1 MIHRYCNARS
11 RPDLMG
17 EKKAHLRILT
27 EYHPTQTLQRKEP
40 SPWAH
45 PEAPKKNRS
54 WISWISWMNS
64 LQMSPDVSRYLQMSP
79 VYPRSDQLASP
90 HCEVAVVSAPLRVA
104 GSRYRCAPAQD
115 CPGRWRQGNLA
126 GESII
131 GKFIMFFMAM
141 FNGYNYG
148 ITMV

>member
-1 MIHRYCNARS
+1 
-11 RPDLMG
+11 
-17 EKKAHLRILT
+17 
-27 EYHPTQTLQRKEP
+27 
-40 SPWAH
+40 
-45 PEAPKKNRS
+45 
-54 WISWISWMNS
+54 MNS
-64 LQMSPDVSRYLQMSP
+64 LQMSPDVSRYLQVSP